1 MKKTVRFL
9 AAVAIAAAV
18 AACSG
23 EAQTPAPFVEGVVLD
38 ASMNGVT
45 IVTGTGDTLDL
56 STMDVSRERYPGVL
70 TGDSVKVKYSDA
82 DRDGARV
89 PTVDSLVV
97 TVHSPYYY
105 IQGAWVMPDPV
116 KRGAEQGFRLEPG
129 GAESIGMATLLV
141 EDWELFVSRNELV
154 LRVKSIGNG
163 NVSVGYDTLRVEK
176 LNADSLV
183 LSKDGTVLWRVSRR
197 K

>member
-9 AAVAIAAAV
+9 AVAAVAAAV
-18 AACSG
+18 AACFG

-70 TGDSVKVKYSDA
+70 IGDSVKVKYSDA

-89 PTVDSLVV
+89 ATVDSLVV
-97 TVHSPYYY
+97 TVYSP
-105 IQGAWVMPDPV
+105 
-116 KRGAEQGFRLEPG
+116 
-129 GAESIGMATLLV
+129 
-141 EDWELFVSRNELV
+141 
-154 LRVKSIGNG
+154 
-163 NVSVGYDTLRVEK
+163 
-176 LNADSLV
+176 
-183 LSKDGTVLWRVSRR
+183 
-197 K
+197 